1 MPARGPY
8 QSDDEG
14 LVIGFVNNMPPAAVH
29 ATERQFR
36 SLLDRA
42 SHVRGVPVRLMV
54 LPACAHRTSEREDA
68 YRHNENLEILRSSRL
83 DGLIVTGSEP
93 RAESITDEP
102 IWPALAN
109 LVEWADD
116 NTISTVWSCL
126 AAHAAVYHLDGLSR
140 RRLPGKL
147 TGVFECT
154 KVFDHDLLCDAPA
167 RWNVPHSRYNDLDE
181 DGLLQKGYLIL
192 SRAPRIGADTVVKQS
207 KSLFVFMQGH
217 LEYSAES
224 LLREY
229 RRDVKRFLVGERDS
243 YPEMPECY
251 FDPDMTSALVAFRQ
265 QALRGPDVA
274 LLSTFDEVVT
284 APPAASWRERA
295 VSLYIQWLT
304 YLAEQKGAYLAR
316 PRLVHS

>member
-1 MPARGPY
+1 MQARGPY
-8 QSDDEG
+8 QSDGEG
-14 LVIGFVNNMPPAAVH
+14 LLIGFVNNMPPAAVQS
-29 ATERQFR
+29 TERQFR

-42 SHVRGVPVRLMV
+42 SHIRGVRVSLVV
-54 LPACAHRTSEREDA
+54 LPPCAHRTSDRDDA
-68 YRHNENLEILRSSRL
+68 YRHNENLEILGSSHL

-109 LVEWADD
+109 LVDWADD
-116 NTISTVWSCL
+116 NTISAVWSCL
-126 AAHAAVYHLDGLSR
+126 AAHAAVYYLDGLSR

-154 KVFDHDLLCDAPA
+154 KASDHDLVCDAPA

-181 DGLLQKGYLIL
+181 EGLLRKGYLVL
-192 SRAPRIGADTVVKQS
+192 SHAPRIGADTVVKQS
-207 KSLFVFMQGH
+207 KSLFVLMQGH
-217 LEYSAES
+217 LEYGAES

-229 RRDVKRFLVGERDS
+229 RRDVKRFLAGERES

-251 FDPDMTSALVAFRQ
+251 FDPDMTSALVAFQQ
-265 QALRGPDVA
+265 QALGEPDVA
-274 LLSTFDEVVT
+274 LLSTFDAVVT
-284 APPAASWRERA
+284 VPPAASWGEHA
-295 VSLYIQWLT
+295 VSFYHRWLT
-304 YLAEQKGAYLAR
+304 YLAEQKGAHLAR